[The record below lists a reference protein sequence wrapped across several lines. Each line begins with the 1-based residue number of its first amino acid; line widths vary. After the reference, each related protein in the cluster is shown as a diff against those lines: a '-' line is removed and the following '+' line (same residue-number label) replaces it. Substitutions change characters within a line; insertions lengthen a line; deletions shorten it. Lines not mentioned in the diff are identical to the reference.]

1 MKNGN
6 NSVRKQAVLSA
17 ISGGIAALLVMGFF
31 LSAGIIG
38 GSGDEEENFWNGLF
52 ESISDVSRENPDI
65 PVSADNASIQEDL
78 IVNAVKKA
86 QPAVVSVIITKNV
99 PILEQYYDDSVSS
112 PFDDFFGP
120 GSGFD
125 FRVPQYREKG
135 TEKKEVGGGSGF
147 VVSSDGYIITNNHVV
162 NEKDAEYTIFTN
174 DGKKYP
180 AKVVAG
186 DTLNDI
192 AVLKIQAKDLP
203 YLTFGDSEKILVG
216 QTAIAIGNPLLEFE
230 NSVSVGVVSGLS
242 RSIVAGGGGGQSEQ
256 LDGVIQTDAAINPG
270 NSGGPLLNLKG
281 EVIGV
286 NVAVA
291 SAENIGFSLPS
302 NLVKKTFESV
312 KENGKIVR
320 PYLGV
325 RYIQINEQIKEV
337 NKLSVD
343 YGVLVA
349 RGKNE
354 GELAVLPGSP
364 ADKAGL
370 VENDIILEVDGKK
383 LDKDSSLA
391 RIVAGKNV
399 GDTIKLKVMSKGEE
413 KEISV
418 KLTEMKE

>member
-1 MKNGN
+1 MVGLIFW
-6 NSVRKQAVLSA
+6 SFTGFERPTGD
-17 ISGGIAALLVMGFF
+17 GG
-31 LSAGIIG
+31 
-38 GSGDEEENFWNGLF
+38 NFWNSLIPNIPNVP
-52 ESISDVSRENPDI
+52 ISANNGST
-65 PVSADNASIQEDL
+65 QEDL

-86 QPAVVSVIITKNV
+86 QPAVVSVIITKDV
-99 PILEQYYDDSVSS
+99 PIIEQYYDDSISS

-120 GSGFD
+120 GFN

-147 VVSSDGYIITNNHVV
+147 VVSPDGYVITNKHVV
-162 NEKDAEYTIFTN
+162 NEKDAEYTIFTE

-180 AKVVAG
+180 AKVVAS
-186 DTLNDI
+186 DSLNDI

-203 YLTFGDSEKILVG
+203 YLTFGDSDKILVG

-230 NSVSVGVVSGLS
+230 NSVSVGVISGLS
-242 RSIVAGGGGGQSEQ
+242 RSIVAGGGGQSEQ

-291 SAENIGFSLPS
+291 SAENIGFSLPA
-302 NLVKKTFESV
+302 NLVKKAFESV

-325 RYIQINEQIKEV
+325 RYIQINEQIKEA

-364 ADKAGL
+364 GDKAGL
-370 VENDIILEVDGKK
+370 MENDIILEVDGKK
-383 LDKDSSLA
+383 LDKDTSLA
-391 RIVAGKNV
+391 RIIAGKNV
-399 GDTIKLKVMSKGEE
+399 GDKVKLKIMSKGDE
-413 KEISV
+413 KEV
-418 KLTEMKE
+418 EVTLEEMKE